1 MLVTP
6 DEARTHLREE
16 ADYPIDAI
24 KLGAATEYAQQFLN
38 RRVYPDA
45 QAMAAAVLDGSA
57 GKNPMLVN
65 DLIKAAILLIFAHL
79 NANRED
85 TVSGA
90 AVTEIPM
97 GSKSLLWP
105 HRVGLG
111 V

>member
-1 MLVTP
+1 MLVTEQ
-6 DEARTHLREE
+6 EARTHLREE
-16 ADYPIDAI
+16 ADYPVDLI
-24 KLGAATEYAQQFLN
+24 KLRAAAEYAQQFLN

-45 QAMAAAVLDGSA
+45 PAMAAAVLA
-57 GKNPMLVN
+57 GTAGDNPMVVD
-65 DLIKAAILLIFAHL
+65 DLIKAAILLIFGHL

-85 TVSGA
+85 AVSGA

-105 HRVGLG
+105 YRVGLG